1 MEEVSVDLIRMM
13 YEQAFTI
20 RRFEEAA
27 IEQYRLG
34 NIRGYFHPY
43 IGEEAIAVGVI
54 SALGLD
60 DYIVSTHRGHG
71 HAIAKGHDTRLV
83 MAELFG
89 KATGYCKGRGGS
101 MHVSNLA
108 QFNLGANGI
117 VGGGIPLATGA
128 AMGMRQK
135 GSSQVVVSF
144 FSDGASNN
152 GVFHECL
159 NMAAIYRLPVL
170 YVIENNHYAVSTP
183 VEQSTLLR
191 DLSKRSESYGIPG
204 LSLDGNDALK
214 IYQAMAEPLR
224 RARAGEGPTLIE
236 CKTYRHGGHHIND
249 PGAYMPKEDLDRWK
263 AHDPVDVLRDL
274 LAAAGVTEAEILAIQ
289 SRVEAEIAKAV
300 EFASQSPPPSEVD
313 FLQEIASL

>member
-1 MEEVSVDLIRMM
+1 MNEANADLLRTM
-13 YEQAFTI
+13 YQVALTI

-27 IEQYRLG
+27 IGQYRLG

-54 SALGLD
+54 SALQPD

-101 MHVSNLA
+101 MHVSNLG
-108 QFNLGANGI
+108 QCNLGANGI
-117 VGGGIPLATGA
+117 GGGGIPLATGA
-128 AMGMRQK
+128 AMGMKQK
-135 GSSQVVVSF
+135 GSRQVVVSF

-152 GVFHECL
+152 GVFHECV
-159 NMAAIYRLPVL
+159 NMAAIYRLPIL

-204 LSLDGNDALK
+204 LSLDGNDALR

-224 RARAGEGPTLIE
+224 RARVGEGPTLIE

-249 PGAYMPKEDLDRWK
+249 PGAYMPKEDLARWK
-263 AHDPVDVLRDL
+263 AHDPIDVLRDY
-274 LAAAGVTEAEILAIQ
+274 LAAAGVTEAAIQ
-289 SRVEAEIAKAV
+289 TIKARVEEEVAKAV
-300 EFASQSPPPSEVD
+300 EFASQSPQPSEVD

>member
-1 MEEVSVDLIRMM
+1 MNEANADLLRTM
-13 YEQAFTI
+13 YEVALTI

-71 HAIAKGHDTRLV
+71 HAIAKWHDTRLV

-128 AMGMRQK
+128 AMGIRQK
-135 GSSQVVVSF
+135 GSHQVVVCF
-144 FSDGASNN
+144 FSDGACNN

-159 NMAAIYRLPVL
+159 NMAAIFKLPVL

-183 VEQSTLLR
+183 VEQSTLVQ

-204 LSLDGNDALK
+204 LSLDGNDALQ
-214 IYQAMAEPLR
+214 IHRAMEEPLR

-249 PGAYMPKEDLDRWK
+249 PGAYMPQEDLTRWK
-263 AHDPVDVLRDL
+263 AHDPINVLRDHL
-274 LAAAGVTEAEILAIQ
+274 TAAGVAEAEIETIRT
-289 SRVEAEIAKAV
+289 RVEAGMAKAV
-300 EFASQSPPPSEVD
+300 EFAIQSPQPSEVD

>member
-1 MEEVSVDLIRMM
+1 
-13 YEQAFTI
+13 
-20 RRFEEAA
+20 
-27 IEQYRLG
+27 
-34 NIRGYFHPY
+34 
-43 IGEEAIAVGVI
+43 
-54 SALGLD
+54 
-60 DYIVSTHRGHG
+60 
-71 HAIAKGHDTRLV
+71 
-83 MAELFG
+83 
-89 KATGYCKGRGGS
+89 
-101 MHVSNLA
+101 
-108 QFNLGANGI
+108 
-117 VGGGIPLATGA
+117 
-128 AMGMRQK
+128 
-135 GSSQVVVSF
+135 VSF

-204 LSLDGNDALK
+204 ISLDGNDALK
-214 IYQAMAEPLR
+214 IYQAMVEPLR

-249 PGAYMPKEDLDRWK
+249 PGAYMPQEDLDRWK

-300 EFASQSPPPSEVD
+300 EFASQSSPPSEVD

>member
-1 MEEVSVDLIRMM
+1 MEEVSVDLVRMM

-54 SALGLD
+54 SALRPD

-135 GSSQVVVSF
+135 GSDQLVVCF

-170 YVIENNHYAVSTP
+170 YVVENNHYAVSTP

-204 LSLDGNDALK
+204 ILLDGNDALK
-214 IYQAMAEPLR
+214 IYQAMVEPLR

-249 PGAYMPKEDLDRWK
+249 PGAYMPEEVLNRWK
-263 AHDPVDVLRDL
+263 AHDPIDVLRDHL
-274 LAAAGVTEAEILAIQ
+274 MAAGATEADIQ
-289 SRVEAEIAKAV
+289 TIKTRVEVAMEKAV
-300 EFASQSPPPSEVD
+300 EFASQSPRPSEVD
-313 FLQEIASL
+313 FLQEVAFL

>member
-1 MEEVSVDLIRMM
+1 MNEANADLLRTM
-13 YEQAFTI
+13 YQVALTI

-27 IEQYRLG
+27 IGQYRLW

-54 SALGLD
+54 SALQPD

-101 MHVSNLA
+101 MHVSNLG

-128 AMGMRQK
+128 AMGMKQK
-135 GSSQVVVSF
+135 GSRQVVVSF

-152 GVFHECL
+152 GVFHECV
-159 NMAAIYRLPVL
+159 NMAAIYRLPIL

-204 LSLDGNDALK
+204 LSLDGNDALR

-224 RARAGEGPTLIE
+224 RARVGEGPTLIE

-249 PGAYMPKEDLDRWK
+249 PGAYMPKEDLARWK
-263 AHDPVDVLRDL
+263 AHDPIDVLRDY
-274 LAAAGVTEAEILAIQ
+274 LAAAGVTEAAIQ
-289 SRVEAEIAKAV
+289 TIKARVEEEVAKAV
-300 EFASQSPPPSEVD
+300 EFASQSPQPSEVD

>member
-1 MEEVSVDLIRMM
+1 MEEVSVDLVRMM
-13 YEQAFTI
+13 YELAFTI

-27 IEQYRLG
+27 IGQYRLG

-54 SALGLD
+54 SALQPD

-101 MHVSNLA
+101 MHVSSLG

-128 AMGMRQK
+128 AMGMKQK
-135 GSSQVVVSF
+135 GSLQVVVSF

-159 NMAAIYRLPVL
+159 NMAAIYRLPIL

-183 VEQSTLLR
+183 VEQSTLVR
-191 DLSKRSESYGIPG
+191 NLSKRSESYGIPG
-204 LSLDGNDALK
+204 LSLDGNDALE
-214 IYQAMAEPLR
+214 IHHAMGEPLR

-249 PGAYMPKEDLDRWK
+249 PGAYMPKEDLTGWK
-263 AHDPVDVLRDL
+263 AHDPVDVLRDY
-274 LAAAGVTEAEILAIQ
+274 LAAAGVTEAEIQAIH
-289 SRVEAEIAKAV
+289 SRVEAEMAKAV
-300 EFASQSPPPSEVD
+300 EFATQSPQPSEVD

>member
-1 MEEVSVDLIRMM
+1 MSEVNADLLRTM
-13 YEQAFTI
+13 YQVALTI

-43 IGEEAIAVGVI
+43 LGEEAIAVGVI
-54 SALGLD
+54 SALRPA

-101 MHVSNLA
+101 MHVSNLG

-128 AMGMRQK
+128 AMGMKQK
-135 GSSQVVVSF
+135 GSTQVVVSF

-159 NMAAIYRLPVL
+159 NMAAIYRLPIL

-204 LSLDGNDALK
+204 FSLDGNDALK

-249 PGAYMPKEDLDRWK
+249 PGAYMPKEELARWK
-263 AHDPVDVLRDL
+263 AHDPVDLLRGY
-274 LAAAGVTEAEILAIQ
+274 LAAAGVTEAEIQTIQ
-289 SRVEAEIAKAV
+289 SRIEAEMAKAV
-300 EFASQSPPPSEVD
+300 EFATQSPQPSEAD

>member
-1 MEEVSVDLIRMM
+1 MSEANAVLLMAMFES
-13 YEQAFTI
+13 AFTI

-27 IEQYRLG
+27 IGQYRLG

-43 IGEEAIAVGVI
+43 IGEEGIAVGVI
-54 SALGLD
+54 SALQPD

-89 KATGYCKGRGGS
+89 RATGYCKGRGGS
-101 MHVSNLA
+101 MHVSNLG

-128 AMGMRQK
+128 AMGLKLK
-135 GSSQVVVSF
+135 GGSQVVVSF

-159 NMAAIYRLPVL
+159 NMAAIYRLPAL
-170 YVIENNHYAVSTP
+170 FVIENNHYAVSTP
-183 VEQSTLLR
+183 VEQSTLLQ
-191 DLSKRSESYGIPG
+191 DLSKRSDSYGIPG
-204 LSLDGNDALK
+204 ISLDGNDALK
-214 IYQAMAEPLR
+214 LHQAMAEPLR
-224 RARAGEGPTLIE
+224 RARAGEGPTLVE

-263 AHDPVDVLRDL
+263 AHDPIDVLRGYL
-274 LAAAGVTEAEILAIQ
+274 STAGVTEAQILAIQ
-289 SRVEAEIAKAV
+289 SRVETEIARAV
-300 EFASQSPPPSEVD
+300 EFASQSPRPSEVD
-313 FLQEIASL
+313 FLRDIASL